1 MSLTITPHSATVSS
15 PSAVVTFSWRVS
27 GGSASA
33 TGYGISDSPISTTN
47 TDVYASGSSGTLR
60 LGVGTYTFY
69 GFYTMKSGVNT
80 YYYSL
85 GSATVSV
92 VYEEPEPEPS
102 ASYSIDY
109 TSTTLTFSVSG
120 LTSGQSVDLY
130 ARLQSDTAGASPVVN
145 ENITATG
152 STLTKTY
159 SGLSP
164 GQAYIANVRV
174 AGSWL
179 GSTSF
184 VTPAAAVE
192 PWDWAA
198 SNGEASA
205 AQTAAAYSAVT
216 GGGSCADFSHLVW
229 NDMCDKVQEVID
241 ALGSSWVT
249 HDNNTDEDLPDL
261 ESTKMTSSDK
271 TLTAKRYNALRL
283 NVGSRYSTGIASVS
297 AGDSISGQ
305 THFVTLMSKVNEWI
319 ASI

>member
-1 MSLTITPHSATVSS
+1 MALTITPHSATVSS
-15 PSAVVTFSWRVS
+15 PVGIAQFSWRVS

-47 TDVYASGSSGTLR
+47 TDVYVSGSSGTLR

-69 GFYTMKSGVNT
+69 GFYTTKSGSNT

-85 GSATVSV
+85 GSASVSV
-92 VYEEPEPEPS
+92 VYEEPGPS

-109 TSTTLTFSVSG
+109 TSTTLTFNVSG

-164 GQAYIANVRV
+164 GQDYIANVRV

-184 VTPAAAVE
+184 TTPAAAVDL
-192 PWDWAA
+192 WDWAA

-205 AQTAAAYSAVT
+205 AQTAAAYAAVT
-216 GGGSCADFSHLVW
+216 GGGSVSDFSWLVW
-229 NDMCDKVQEVID
+229 NDMCAKVKAVLD
-241 ALGSSWVT
+241 AAGIAWVT
-249 HDNNTDEDLPDL
+249 KITATGETLL
-261 ESTKMTSSDK
+261 SYEATRMTASGR
-271 TLTAKRYNALRL
+271 TLTAARFNALRF
-283 NVGSRYSTGIASVS
+283 NVGANYTTGIAAVA
-297 AGDSISGQ
+297 AGDAVLGSYF
-305 THFVTLMSKVNEWI
+305 TTLMEKVNEWI
-319 ASI
+319 ETL

>member
-1 MSLTITPHSATVSS
+1 MALTITPHSATVSS

-69 GFYTMKSGVNT
+69 GFYTTTSGPNT

-85 GSATVSV
+85 GSASVSV
-92 VYEEPEPEPS
+92 VYKEPEPEPS

-109 TSTTLTFSVSG
+109 TSTTLTFNVSG

-164 GQAYIANVRV
+164 GQDYIANVRV

-184 VTPAAAVE
+184 TTPAAAVDL
-192 PWDWAA
+192 WDWAA

-205 AQTAAAYSAVT
+205 AQTAAAYAAVT
-216 GGGSCADFSHLVW
+216 GGGSVSDFSYLVW
-229 NDMCDKVQEVID
+229 NDMCAKVKAVLD
-241 ALGSSWVT
+241 AAGKAWVT
-249 HDNNTDEDLPDL
+249 KITATGETLL
-261 ESTKMTSSDK
+261 SYEATRMTASGR
-271 TLTAKRYNALRL
+271 TLTAARFNALRF
-283 NVGSRYSTGIASVS
+283 NVGANYTTGIAAV
-297 AGDSISGQ
+297 ATGDAVLGSYF
-305 THFVTLMSKVNEWI
+305 TTLMEKVNEWI
-319 ASI
+319 ETL

>member
-1 MSLTITPHSATVSS
+1 MALTITPHSATVSS

-33 TGYGISDSPISTTN
+33 TGYGISDSPITTMN

-69 GFYTMKSGVNT
+69 GFYTTKSGSNT

-85 GSATVSV
+85 GSASVSV
-92 VYEEPEPEPS
+92 VYEEPEPS

-109 TSTTLTFSVSG
+109 TSTTLTFNVSG

-164 GQAYIANVRV
+164 GQDYIANVRV

-184 VTPAAAVE
+184 TTPAAAVDL
-192 PWDWAA
+192 WDWSA

-205 AQTAAAYSAVT
+205 AQTAAAYAAVT
-216 GGGSCADFSHLVW
+216 GGGSCAGFNYLVW

-249 HDNNTDEDLPDL
+249 HDNNTGEDLPNL
-261 ESTKMTSSDK
+261 ASTKMTSSDK

-297 AGDSISGQ
+297 AGDSVSGQ
-305 THFVTLMSKVNEWI
+305 THFVTLMRKVNEWI